1 MPTPIHSVYEPLYLN
16 DDKFIVLITGG
27 RGSGKSYEV
36 SRYIERL
43 TFEQG
48 QKILFSRYT
57 MTSAD
62 KSIIPEVLEKIQG
75 DGTAEYFNIKQDRIQ
90 NLRTQSEIIF
100 MGIKASSGNQTAK
113 LKSIQGLSTFVVDEA
128 EEWVSPD
135 EYEKLVLSLRQ
146 KGVKNTVIIVMNPS
160 DTSHFIYQKYL

>member
-100 MGIKASSGNQTAK
+100 MGIKASCLHHRMQILFHPSHQPHKRRKGGTAGFEQ
-113 LKSIQGLSTFVVDEA
+113 SQ
-128 EEWVSPD
+128 
-135 EYEKLVLSLRQ
+135 
-146 KGVKNTVIIVMNPS
+146 
-160 DTSHFIYQKYL
+160 